1 MISLQIFFWLM
12 VLFFAVVGY
21 MRGWQREVIALSGLI
36 ASIATLHHF
45 SDTLVGW
52 FGGSPPLDP
61 LVPFDMM
68 AMRRT
73 QFWVQALFHATITF
87 FSYQIVGRLADQLLS
102 GRLGDRLRTGLEKR
116 IIGSLIGAVN
126 GYLFI
131 GGLWSFLEYQV
142 TANGYT
148 QLALGEQYAFNTSV
162 VVRPIMDTGAM
173 QLAGLLPMGVL
184 SQELWL
190 VVFIVSFIVLI
201 VAII

>member
-21 MRGWQREVIALSGLI
+21 MRGWQREVIALSGLV

-45 SDTLVGW
+45 ADNLVSLAGAV
-52 FGGSPPLDP
+52 PPTDP
-61 LVPFDMM
+61 LVPFDVM

-73 QFWVQALFHATITF
+73 QFWVQAVFHGFIAF
-87 FSYQIVGRLADQLLS
+87 SSYQIVGRLADQFLAS
-102 GRLGDRLRTGLEKR
+102 RFGERLRSGLEKR

-131 GGLWSFLEYQV
+131 GGLWSFLEYQI

-148 QLALGEQYAFNTSV
+148 QLPLGEQYAFNTSV
-162 VVRPIMDTGAM
+162 VLRPLTDSAAM
-173 QLAGLLPMGVL
+173 QLAGFLPMGVL